1 MEYPLRTERSQL
13 AYVPGYLGNSAD
25 QYYQLAREL
34 PFNIKPEVV
43 VMGKVVHQPRDVVFL
58 SDVVPWYYYSNVIS
72 EAKILPG
79 WLKEMMEE
87 INRRFNCNFN
97 AVLAN
102 RYNSGEENVG
112 SHADQDKGL
121 RKGSP
126 VGSIS
131 FGATR
136 TFRVRDSN
144 TKGIVCNRPLRHGD
158 FMMMQGQFQKDYKH
172 EIPVEKKV
180 KEERISLTFREH
192 VV

>member
-1 MEYPLRTERSQL
+1 
-13 AYVPGYLGNSAD
+13 
-25 QYYQLAREL
+25 
-34 PFNIKPEVV
+34 
-43 VMGKVVHQPRDVVFL
+43 
-58 SDVVPWYYYSNVIS
+58 
-72 EAKILPG
+72 
-79 WLKEMMEE
+79 MMEE
-87 INRRFNCNFN
+87 INRQFNCNFN

-121 RKGSP
+121 KLGSP

-131 FGATR
+131 LGATR

-144 TKGIVCNRPLRHGD
+144 KSIVLNLPLQHGD

-180 KEERISLTFREH
+180 KKERISLTFREH